1 MHAALLHWDLSI
13 GIKKSIQALSETVGH
28 PSRPKSIQS
37 NKMIKQDQTWTNE
50 QTCTVK
56 PYETIMIQSNMYLGL
71 PGGLRAGLNQ
81 LSLRHPK
88 LRHYQLQPQHQW
100 RLRQAHQQW
109 CPARHHSNQY
119 VYQELSRYSLSHISV
134 RNCLRFFRLFF
145 LKFPVLSMFPAIC
158 SILELETAISRVFAD
173 FLSSNWS
180 SNSHFHLH
188 MFATFWC
195 STCSCNIW

>member
-1 MHAALLHWDLSI
+1 MLHCCIETSPLASRKVSKLSRKQL
-13 GIKKSIQALSETVGH
+13 GTQAVPN
-28 PSRPKSIQS
+28 PSNPTKWS
-37 NKMIKQDQTWTNE
+37 NMIKWTNM
-50 QTCTVK
+50 
-56 PYETIMIQSNMYLGL
+56 YSETIMIQSNMYLGL
-71 PGGLRAGLNQ
+71 PGALRAGLNQ

-119 VYQELSRYSLSHISV
+119 VYQELSRYSLSYISV

-145 LKFPVLSMFPAIC
+145 LKFPVLSMFPASC
-158 SILELETAISRVFAD
+158 SILELEAAISRVFAD

-195 STCSCNIW
+195 SNCSCNIW

>member
-28 PSRPKSIQS
+28 PSGPKSIQS
-37 NKMIKQDQTWTNE
+37 NKMIKYEQTWTNM
-50 QTCTVK
+50 
-56 PYETIMIQSNMYLGL
+56 YSETIMIQSNMYLGL
-71 PGGLRAGLNQ
+71 PGALRAGLNQ

-88 LRHYQLQPQHQW
+88 LRHYQRQPQHQW

-119 VYQELSRYSLSHISV
+119 VYQELSRYSLSYISV

-158 SILELETAISRVFAD
+158 SILELEAAISRVFAD

-195 STCSCNIW
+195 SNCSCNIW

>member
-1 MHAALLHWDLSI
+1 MLHCCIETSPLASRKVSKLSRKQL
-13 GIKKSIQALSETVGH
+13 GTQAVPN
-28 PSRPKSIQS
+28 PSNPTKWL
-37 NKMIKQDQTWTNE
+37 NKH
-50 QTCTVK
+50 V
-56 PYETIMIQSNMYLGL
+56 QSNMYLGL
-71 PGGLRAGLNQ
+71 PGALRAGLNQ

-119 VYQELSRYSLSHISV
+119 VYQESYQGIHWVILVSGIVCVFSV
-134 RNCLRFFRLFF
+134 CFF

-158 SILELETAISRVFAD
+158 SILGLEAAISRVFAE

-180 SNSHFHLH
+180 SNWSSNSHVHLH